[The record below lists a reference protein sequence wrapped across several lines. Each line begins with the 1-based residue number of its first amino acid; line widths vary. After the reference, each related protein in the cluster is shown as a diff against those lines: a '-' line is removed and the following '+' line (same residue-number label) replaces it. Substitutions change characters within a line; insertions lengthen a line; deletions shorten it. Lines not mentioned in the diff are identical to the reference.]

1 MKAAILPTLY
11 KQPRLQ
17 GLWLRLRELV
27 HYRELILN
35 LALRELK
42 ARYKNTVLGFFW
54 SLLNP
59 LGMMLVFT
67 AVFTVFMRSEV
78 ENFPIYALCGLLPWN
93 FFSAAVMGSVN
104 TIVSNAN
111 LVTKVYFPREVL
123 PIATVLANLFNF
135 LLTLVVLFAALI
147 IVRAPVSPW
156 LWLLPVVILIQ
167 SAFIL
172 GLAFILST
180 LNVFYRDTLMVMDVA
195 MLAWFFLTPIF
206 YPLED
211 LPRSYPIGGFD
222 LDLHRTMY
230 IVNPMASII
239 NTYRDLL
246 YRGYRTDFDFFARTA
261 VTALL
266 VLVVGYW
273 FFCKYSNRFGEEV

>member
-1 MKAAILPTLY
+1 MKAAALPGVQHQRRRPSLVN
-11 KQPRLQ
+11 
-17 GLWLRLRELV
+17 RLRELV
-27 HYRELILN
+27 SYRELILN

-59 LGMMLVFT
+59 LAMMLVFT

-93 FFSAAVMGSVN
+93 FFSAAVMGSVSA
-104 TIVSNAN
+104 IVNNSN

-123 PIATVLANLFNF
+123 PIATVLANLVNF
-135 LLTLVVLFAALI
+135 LLTLVVLFAALLL
-147 IVRAPVSPW
+147 VQAPFNPW

-167 SAFIL
+167 TAFIL

-206 YPLED
+206 YPLEE
-211 LPRSYPIGGFD
+211 LPKRYPIGGIE

-230 IVNPMASII
+230 ILNPMASII

-246 YRGYRTDFDFFARTA
+246 YRGYRTDFDFLLRTA
-261 VTALL
+261 TTAFL
-266 VLVVGYW
+266 VLVIGYW

>member
-1 MKAAILPTLY
+1 MKAAALPGVQHQRRRPSLVN
-11 KQPRLQ
+11 
-17 GLWLRLRELV
+17 RLRELV
-27 HYRELILN
+27 SYRELILN

-59 LGMMLVFT
+59 LAMMLVFT

-93 FFSAAVMGSVN
+93 FFSAAVMGSVSA
-104 TIVSNAN
+104 IVNNSN

-123 PIATVLANLFNF
+123 PIATVLANLVNF
-135 LLTLVVLFAALI
+135 LLTLVVLFAALLL
-147 IVRAPVSPW
+147 VQAPFNPW

-167 SAFIL
+167 TAFIL

-206 YPLED
+206 YPLEE
-211 LPRSYPIGGFD
+211 LPKRYPIGGIE

-230 IVNPMASII
+230 ILNPMASII

-246 YRGYRTDFDFFARTA
+246 YRGYRTDFDFLLRTA
-261 VTALL
+261 TTAFL
-266 VLVVGYW
+266 VLMIGYW

>member
-1 MKAAILPTLY
+1 MKAVALHGVQQQR
-11 KQPRLQ
+11 KRPRLVA
-17 GLWLRLRELV
+17 RLGELIS
-27 HYRELILN
+27 YRELILN

-42 ARYKNTVLGFFW
+42 GRYKNTVLGFFW

-59 LGMMLVFT
+59 LAMMLVFT

-93 FFSAAVMGSVN
+93 FFSAAVMGSVSA
-104 TIVSNAN
+104 IVNNGN

-123 PIATVLANLFNF
+123 PIATVLANLANF
-135 LLTLVVLFAALI
+135 LLTLVVLFAALLL
-147 IVRAPVSPW
+147 VQAPFNPW

-167 SAFIL
+167 TAFIL

-206 YPLED
+206 YPLEE
-211 LPRSYPIGGFD
+211 LPKRYPIGNIE

-230 IVNPMASII
+230 ILNPMASII

-246 YRGYRTDFDFFARTA
+246 YRGYRTDFDFLLRTA
-261 VTALL
+261 ITAFL
-266 VLVVGYW
+266 VLVIGYW

>member
-1 MKAAILPTLY
+1 MKAAVLPGAPDARKAQNLVV
-11 KQPRLQ
+11 
-17 GLWLRLRELV
+17 RLRTLF

-35 LALRELK
+35 LAMRELK

-67 AVFTVFMRSEV
+67 AVFTIFMRSKI

-93 FFSAAVMGSVN
+93 YFSAAVMGSVN
-104 TIVSNAN
+104 TIVNNAN

-123 PIATVLANLFNF
+123 PIATVLANLVNF
-135 LLTLVVLFAALI
+135 LLTLVVLFAALLL
-147 IVRAPVSPW
+147 VRAPFNPW

-211 LPRSYPIGGFD
+211 LPRSYLIGNFD

-230 IVNPMASII
+230 ILNPMASII

-246 YRGYRTDFDFFARTA
+246 YRGYRTDFDFFVRTA
-261 VTALL
+261 TTAFL
-266 VLVVGYW
+266 VLIVGYW

>member
-1 MKAAILPTLY
+1 MKAAVLPGAPDARKAQNLVV
-11 KQPRLQ
+11 
-17 GLWLRLRELV
+17 RLRTLF

-35 LALRELK
+35 LAMRELK

-67 AVFTVFMRSEV
+67 AVFTIFMRSKI

-93 FFSAAVMGSVN
+93 YFSAAVMGSVN
-104 TIVSNAN
+104 TIVNNAN

-123 PIATVLANLFNF
+123 PIATVLANLVNF
-135 LLTLVVLFAALI
+135 LLTLVVLFAALLL
-147 IVRAPVSPW
+147 VRTPFNPW
-156 LWLLPVVILIQ
+156 LWLLPVVIIIQ

-211 LPRSYPIGGFD
+211 LPRSYLIGNFD

-230 IVNPMASII
+230 ILNPMASII

-261 VTALL
+261 TTAFL
-266 VLVVGYW
+266 VLIVGYW